1 MDCTTYFVRPQEYV
15 SSVSFGSKK
24 SFHLTVEVTLA
35 LCVAIVTQIPNI
47 LDRLRTG
54 PLVEKEAK
62 RPEGRGTPLFG
73 LNGDVP
79 LHRVWVYRVF
89 CLEKVHNF
97 TMTVFKRVSK

>member
-1 MDCTTYFVRPQEYV
+1 MRDIIAKIVDCTTYFVRPQEYV

-79 LHRVWVYRVF
+79 LHRVW
-89 CLEKVHNF
+89 F
-97 TMTVFKRVSK
+97 TGSSVLKRFTILL